1 MRDAVDPAT
10 WGQCLFCGD
19 AVPPGSAICPICG
32 AENPV
37 RAAQL
42 RTAPKPVRRK
52 LRALGT
58 LRTLIVV
65 VAIVL
70 LAWAVITP
78 TLQGPPVISDP
89 LTQSGTYII
98 APSNVTV
105 LAGEVTGADYI
116 LGNFSVIAP
125 FALSV
130 GMIVYNSS
138 EYTARLAGD
147 AVGNQSYLA
156 PTSNGRIDFVALYTD
171 TFYFVFFNP
180 YPTST
185 NFTEHVYIST
195 QYTPS
200 VQSFD
205 VARA

>member
-1 MRDAVDPAT
+1 MSGAVDPAT
-10 WGQCLFCGD
+10 WGQCLVCGN
-19 AVPPGSAICPICG
+19 AVPPGSAVCPICG

-37 RAAQL
+37 RAGQL
-42 RTAPKPVRRK
+42 GTAPKPIRRK
-52 LRALGT
+52 IRALGT
-58 LRTLIVV
+58 LRALIVV
-65 VAIVL
+65 AAIVL
-70 LAWAVITP
+70 IAWAVITP

-89 LTQSGTYII
+89 LTQSGTYLI
-98 APSNVTV
+98 APSNETV

-130 GMIVYNSS
+130 GLVVYNGS
-138 EYTARLAGD
+138 EYAAHLAGD

-180 YPTST
+180 YPASS